1 MSVSPSSTKVS
12 HLLKVSNLSLAR
24 GLKESDGRLEL
35 LEYRVRTQSGISRI
49 IVMVLLLITTIIVTS
64 TISVISSIPVT
75 VLCDLLFNLNS
86 NFIQVVV
93 LQIRNKW

>member
-1 MSVSPSSTKVS
+1 MSVSLSSTKVS
-12 HLLKVSNLSLAR
+12 HLLKVRNLSLAR

-64 TISVISSIPVT
+64 TISVISYIPVT

>member
-1 MSVSPSSTKVS
+1 VSVSLSSTKVS
-12 HLLKVSNLSLAR
+12 HLLKVRNLSLAR

>member
-1 MSVSPSSTKVS
+1 MSVSLSSTKVS
-12 HLLKVSNLSLAR
+12 HLLKVRNLSLAR

>member
-12 HLLKVSNLSLAR
+12 HLLKVRNLSLAR

>member
-1 MSVSPSSTKVS
+1 MSVSLSSTKVS
-12 HLLKVSNLSLAR
+12 HLLKVRNLSSAR

-49 IVMVLLLITTIIVTS
+49 IVIVLVLITTIIVTS

-75 VLCDLLFNLNS
+75 VLCDLPFNLNS

>member
-1 MSVSPSSTKVS
+1 MSVSLSSTKVS
-12 HLLKVSNLSLAR
+12 HLLKVRNLSLAR

-49 IVMVLLLITTIIVTS
+49 IVIVLVLITTIIVPS

-75 VLCDLLFNLNS
+75 VLCDLPLDRKSTRLNS
-86 NFIQVVV
+86 SH
-93 LQIRNKW
+93 

>member
-1 MSVSPSSTKVS
+1 M
-12 HLLKVSNLSLAR
+12 AR